1 MLPRRIYREGRCR
14 SCAMR
19 VVIDREND
27 GHTRAGRWCGPVETE
42 QPSEVPDEPMLSWIV
57 SRREYEE
64 LALST

>member
-1 MLPRRIYREGRCR
+1 
-14 SCAMR
+14 MR

-27 GHTRAGRWCGPVETE
+27 GHTRAGRWCGPVEIE